1 MADFT
6 PEEVIQVVLDGRKC
20 RGANLQD
27 IDLVK
32 ADLVKANFAE
42 ANLSS
47 ANLIG
52 ANLSGAR
59 YNADTTWP
67 EGFDPQA
74 AGAVEVG
81 C

>member
-1 MADFT
+1 M
-6 PEEVIQVVLDGRKC
+6 DGRKC

-32 ADLVKANFAE
+32 ADLVRANFAE

-47 ANLIG
+47 ANL
-52 ANLSGAR
+52 SGAK

-67 EGFDPQA
+67 EGFDPVA
-74 AGAVEVG
+74 AGAELVED
-81 C
+81 